1 MRIINA
7 REAHIDG
14 ILPLWREMLENQKSY
29 RPDLE
34 ISENAEESFSEY
46 LRELIQD
53 EYSAV
58 FVALEENR
66 EDDADD
72 AGGQNASE
80 EEPGEENTESTD
92 QTDRTEHT
100 DQSAAGSAES
110 APSNP
115 PLGYIIGRI
124 TDYPDIIRLQ
134 RCGYISDLSV
144 NSQWRRHGI
153 GRSLVQ
159 RMFAWFT
166 RNGIY
171 RVELRVAHENEA
183 AKAFWHS
190 LGFSPHMD
198 LMKRKL

>member
-1 MRIINA
+1 MRIISA
-7 REAHIDG
+7 REVHIAG
-14 ILPLWREMLENQKSY
+14 VLPLWREMLESQKPY

-58 FVALEENR
+58 FVALEENQ
-66 EDDADD
+66 EDEADTSDESNQSEGEPADA
-72 AGGQNASE
+72 
-80 EEPGEENTESTD
+80 
-92 QTDRTEHT
+92 
-100 DQSAAGSAES
+100 
-110 APSNP
+110 APSKP
-115 PLGYIIGRI
+115 PIGYIVGRI

-144 NSQWRRHGI
+144 HSRWRRHGI

-166 RNGIY
+166 RNDIH
-171 RVELRVAHENEA
+171 RVELRVVHEHEA

-198 LMKRKL
+198 LLKRKL